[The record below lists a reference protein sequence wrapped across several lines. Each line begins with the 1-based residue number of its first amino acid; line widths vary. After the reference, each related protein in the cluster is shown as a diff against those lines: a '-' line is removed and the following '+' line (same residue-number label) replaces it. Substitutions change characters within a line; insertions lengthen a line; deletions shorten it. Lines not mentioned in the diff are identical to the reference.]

1 MASESNEATTS
12 QVEPLLVIQN
22 RSMPPYRVQLEVGG
36 KPLTMEVDMGAAVSL
51 APESA
56 VTSLFSTHQ
65 LLPSSVILKTYT
77 GEQIPVKGALK
88 VNVKYGQQQYTN
100 LTLLVIAGPGSC
112 LMGRDWL
119 RTVRLAE
126 S

>member
-1 MASESNEATTS
+1 
-12 QVEPLLVIQN
+12 
-22 RSMPPYRVQLEVGG
+22 
-36 KPLTMEVDMGAAVSL
+36 MEVDTGAAVSL

-112 LMGRDWL
+112 LMGWL
-119 RTVRLAE
+119 RTIQLDWRSIAKVTTTPTSADVESQCAALQEKYNEVFSDTLGTRLTD
-126 S
+126 